1 MTEIIKHRGRL
12 QFITHKTPHLDELAG
27 AEAVLRGGC
36 RWIQLRMKQATTN
49 EIIEMG
55 HKMRQLC
62 DKYEATLIIDD
73 HVELVKEIK
82 ADGVHLGQNDMP
94 INEARATLGEQYIIG
109 GTANTAEQVIEHY
122 KRGADYVGCGPFR
135 YTTTKQNLSP
145 ILGLDGYKEIIHR
158 LNEAQIN
165 IPVVAIGG
173 ITLNDINDIMQTLVD
188 GIALSGAILNAP
200 NPTDETQNIVR
211 IINTL

>member
-82 ADGVHLGQNDMP
+82 AAGNALRQD
-94 INEARATLGEQYIIG
+94 ATL
-109 GTANTAEQVIEHY
+109 Y
-122 KRGADYVGCGPFR
+122 KKEMEMSKVEETD
-135 YTTTKQNLSP
+135 
-145 ILGLDGYKEIIHR
+145 DGNKR
-158 LNEAQIN
+158 
-165 IPVVAIGG
+165 
-173 ITLNDINDIMQTLVD
+173 D
-188 GIALSGAILNAP
+188 
-200 NPTDETQNIVR
+200 
-211 IINTL
+211 